1 MPQVDNITAL
11 ELCDAATHGSVDRVE
26 SLLASGVDPNVG
38 FDELASALPG
48 VADDWATVEKS
59 TCPPILFFDH
69 TEAPALRRAAQD
81 GNSKTIKN
89 RGRAAQIMTTLLQHG
104 ADPYALFRQPIQIHH
119 GRPLYPGDTEDKGF
133 SDEET
138 DLMMVT
144 VNHTE
149 ILRKALELE
158 ELRQQGI
165 SEPECDDSDY
175 ESDCEYDMAL
185 AYQPQ
190 YPRKY
195 GVCST
200 LHSLLELGKPV
211 RPVLDFLGDKL
222 DLERRDPQGRT
233 LFLAACRS
241 PLGLDASI
249 DGDFHALSQDSTY
262 RGLREN
268 PYPQPNNPWRQS
280 ETQGYTLVL
289 PGPTLLEFFI
299 SHGANLLAVDNYGR
313 NALHQLFISFHREA
327 EVQPAIIEAGLKYLL
342 ANCPSLVNQADYAGF
357 YPLHLAI
364 RRMGVYMKAEDTL
377 VPTAIYKLE
386 TAVDD
391 LLAGGADP
399 LARDSRGNT
408 VLHYL
413 AACKLGE
420 NDKIGMGN
428 EQRRL
433 LRVFL
438 SRGVDPKVRNQDGH
452 SALELFFRTGPVPMI
467 KEAACYD
474 AVGEEVIGVF
484 EQAGC
489 DLMETTPDGQM
500 LLHLVAGLVSVR
512 AFPWFKILQGKGLG
526 PMARDKEGNTP
537 IDIAMGNEKL
547 AKHLRKERAEI

>member
-11 ELCDAATHGSVDRVE
+11 ELCDAATHGSLDRVE

-38 FDELASALPG
+38 FDELASALSG
-48 VADDWATVEKS
+48 VADDWASVEKS

-81 GNSKTIKN
+81 GNAKAIKN

-119 GRPLYPGDTEDKGF
+119 GRPLYPGDTEDKDF
-133 SDEET
+133 SFEET

-165 SEPECDDSDY
+165 SEPEYGDSDY

-222 DLERRDPQGRT
+222 DVERRDPQGRT

-241 PLGLDASI
+241 PIGLDASI

-299 SHGANLLAVDNYGR
+299 SHGANLLVVDNYGR

-327 EVQPAIIEAGLKYLL
+327 EVQPPIIEAGLKYLV
-342 ANCPSLVNQADYAGF
+342 ANCPSLVNQPDYAGF

-364 RRMGVYMKAEDTL
+364 RRMGVYMKAKDTL
-377 VPTAIYKLE
+377 IPTAIYKLE

-391 LLAGGADP
+391 LLARGADP

-474 AVGEEVIGVF
+474 AIGEEVIGVF

-489 DLMETTPDGQM
+489 DLMETTPDGQT

-512 AFPWFKILQGKGLG
+512 AFPWFKILQGKGLD

-547 AKHLRKERAEI
+547 AEHFRKDQAEV

>member
-11 ELCDAATHGSVDRVE
+11 ELCDAATNGSVDRVE

-38 FDELASALPG
+38 FDGLASTLSE
-48 VADDWATVEKS
+48 VADDWASVEKS
-59 TCPPILFFDH
+59 TCSPILFFDH

-81 GNSKTIKN
+81 GNAKAVKN
-89 RGRAAQIMTTLLQHG
+89 RGRAAQIMTILLQHG
-104 ADPYALFRQPIQIHH
+104 ADPYAMFRQPIQIHQ
-119 GRPLYPGDTEDKGF
+119 GQPLYPGDTEDKDF

-144 VNHTE
+144 MNHTE
-149 ILRKALELE
+149 VLRKALELE

-165 SEPECDDSDY
+165 SEPEYGDSDY

-241 PLGLDASI
+241 PIGLDASI

-262 RGLREN
+262 HGLREN

-280 ETQGYTLVL
+280 ETEGYTLVL

-327 EVQPAIIEAGLKYLL
+327 KVQPPIFEAGLKYLV
-342 ANCPSLVNQADYAGF
+342 ANCPSLVNQPDYAGF

-364 RRMGVYMKAEDTL
+364 RRMGVYIKAEDSL
-377 VPTAIYKLE
+377 IPTAIYRLE

-391 LLAGGADP
+391 LLDGGADP

-438 SRGVDPKVRNQDGH
+438 SRGVDPKVRNQDGN
-452 SALELFFRTGPVPMI
+452 SALELFFRTGPVPMM

-474 AVGEEVIGVF
+474 AVGEEIIGAF

-489 DLMETTPDGQM
+489 DLMETTPDGQT
-500 LLHLVAGLVSVR
+500 LLHLVAALVSVR
-512 AFPWFKILQGKGLG
+512 AFPWFKILQGKGLD
-526 PMARDKEGNTP
+526 PMAQDKEGNTP

-547 AKHLRKERAEI
+547 AKHFRKEQAEI